1 MTNKNSSSNETLIDN
16 HQKKLIER
24 EEKYN
29 EQRKPYG
36 ELLQLKQLVINT
48 RLNRINAANRLQRT
62 ETFLQGINIYYSC
75 FTAVLSIL
83 TLLAENAALSV
94 WSVLLTVILAISIV
108 YLNAQK
114 YGNRAQ
120 ELKTNYIALH
130 RLLFEIEADEANND
144 TSNFVNHY
152 TKYCE
157 LLQTSENHINLDNL
171 RRIKQYGKFT
181 CSQRSEYYFTMTL
194 RWAGKTIAIITPVAV
209 ALWLAVLDVFN
220 GILN

>member
-1 MTNKNSSSNETLIDN
+1 MPNKDSNETLLDSS
-16 HQKKLIER
+16 QKKLIAR

-29 EQRKPYG
+29 EPFKPYG

-75 FTAVLSIL
+75 FTAVLSVL
-83 TLLAENAALSV
+83 TLLTENAALSV

-171 RRIKQYGKFT
+171 RRVKQYGKFS
-181 CSQRSEYYFTMTL
+181 CSQRVEYYFTMTL
-194 RWAGKTIAIITPVAV
+194 RWTVKIISIITPVAV
-209 ALWLAVLDVFN
+209 TLWLAVLGVFN
-220 GILN
+220 GMLN